1 MQMKFYLFSI
11 CNILFELFRDY
22 FDLNQMNNSIKNK
35 FHTILYK
42 LCIYILLM
50 MHISLFEN
58 LCAKLFMIWH

>member
-1 MQMKFYLFSI
+1 MKFYLFSI

-35 FHTILYK
+35 FYAILYK

-50 MHISLFEN
+50 MHIFLFEN